1 MTDVLRNS
9 DVSRLPASPSADHP
23 LARLP
28 REDLD
33 LVMELVLHSGSLK
46 DLAAAYGVSYPTIRG
61 RVDRLIERVRLL
73 KSGKTPDPLSELLA
87 SMVERGELSIVNAR
101 AVQELAR
108 KQSAPVPPP
117 TSSQPNGT
125 QETRP

>member
-1 MTDVLRNS
+1 MCKVTDVFRKNEAS
-9 DVSRLPASPSADHP
+9 LPASSSPEDGHP

-61 RVDRLIERVRLL
+61 RVDKLIERVRLL
-73 KSGKTPDPLSELLA
+73 KAGRTPDPLSELLA
-87 SMVERGELSIVNAR
+87 SMVERGELSIANAR

-108 KQSAPVPPP
+108 KQAV
-117 TSSQPNGT
+117 SSNHA
-125 QETRP
+125 QESHP